1 MSQRELDEAV
11 NKIRNEQVGDDVVKT
26 AAGRVFRTLF
36 DSAFTASEPTG
47 KIRGCA
53 DVRALIP
60 AYLNRTLSA
69 PRTLLLEDHVLTC
82 VECRHALQEARTG
95 TAAVRT
101 ISINRP
107 SRKPVPMLVWAT
119 AAVLLIGVGLGLTGH
134 FPGQTTVT
142 TSVAGIEGRLYRVT
156 ELGSSLVE
164 AGAIL
169 KNTDELRTAKGSRA
183 FLRLAGGTMV
193 EIAERSDVSI
203 SSNWRSTSLNL
214 ERGQMIVDTHD
225 HLQNALYVNS
235 GDLTVPVRQGIV
247 AFNHGTK
254 GSRLAVAKGSV
265 DVHQSGQATQS
276 INAGHLYGAELRNA
290 SFPIASEFAWSQNSA
305 GYTDLLNQLT
315 GLQKDIA
322 AIPSPGL
329 RYSSNLPQYLPAD
342 TFLYAAIPN
351 LGGTITEAKKLF
363 DTRLSESEAL
373 RQWWQQKAI
382 SKNGQFDHI
391 VDQISSISSYL
402 GDEIVVSVGGEAAG
416 QQAGPVFMAEIKQP
430 GLANYL
436 QTNLPANSH
445 VQIVTAGSPIT
456 SGDGL
461 LIELDN
467 NILVATPS
475 AIQLKRVEDVVQ
487 KLAPGNFTATPFY
500 TRIAKVYQNG
510 AGSFLAANLEQIS
523 AKSVSKS
530 KTALPA
536 GLDNV
541 QYLVLERKGNGE
553 MRAALSFAGAR
564 QGVASWLAAP
574 GPAGSLDFVSPD
586 ANFASTIVM
595 KNPRVMMQEL
605 LGMAGASNPNFTQE
619 LNDFQSK
626 AGLSLLDDVAAPLGN
641 DVTIAMEGVLT
652 PVMAVEV
659 YDPNKLQQTLQ
670 GVINRFNQLAP
681 ANAGRLTLA
690 QSAVNGRTYYSI
702 TNSKAN
708 ALAAWYTFSDGYL
721 VASTS
726 QGSLDIAITNKQT
739 GHTLASSAQFRAKLP
754 TDGMTNFSAMVYT
767 NLGQLGDL
775 TKQLNKS
782 GKQQMLSGF
791 IANSGPGLI
800 CVYGEPDRIVA
811 STKGSF
817 LGFDL
822 GTLVGIQEGK
832 PLNTMIASKL

>member
-1 MSQRELDEAV
+1 
-11 NKIRNEQVGDDVVKT
+11 
-26 AAGRVFRTLF
+26 
-36 DSAFTASEPTG
+36 
-47 KIRGCA
+47 
-53 DVRALIP
+53 
-60 AYLNRTLSA
+60 
-69 PRTLLLEDHVLTC
+69 
-82 VECRHALQEARTG
+82 
-95 TAAVRT
+95 
-101 ISINRP
+101 
-107 SRKPVPMLVWAT
+107 
-119 AAVLLIGVGLGLTGH
+119 
-134 FPGQTTVT
+134 
-142 TSVAGIEGRLYRVT
+142 
-156 ELGSSLVE
+156 
-164 AGAIL
+164 
-169 KNTDELRTAKGSRA
+169 
-183 FLRLAGGTMV
+183 
-193 EIAERSDVSI
+193 
-203 SSNWRSTSLNL
+203 
-214 ERGQMIVDTHD
+214 
-225 HLQNALYVNS
+225 
-235 GDLTVPVRQGIV
+235 
-247 AFNHGTK
+247 
-254 GSRLAVAKGSV
+254 
-265 DVHQSGQATQS
+265 
-276 INAGHLYGAELRNA
+276 
-290 SFPIASEFAWSQNSA
+290 
-305 GYTDLLNQLT
+305 
-315 GLQKDIA
+315 
-322 AIPSPGL
+322 
-329 RYSSNLPQYLPAD
+329 
-342 TFLYAAIPN
+342 
-351 LGGTITEAKKLF
+351 
-363 DTRLSESEAL
+363 
-373 RQWWQQKAI
+373 
-382 SKNGQFDHI
+382 
-391 VDQISSISSYL
+391 
-402 GDEIVVSVGGEAAG
+402 
-416 QQAGPVFMAEIKQP
+416 
-430 GLANYL
+430 
-436 QTNLPANSH
+436 
-445 VQIVTAGSPIT
+445 
-456 SGDGL
+456 
-461 LIELDN
+461 
-467 NILVATPS
+467 
-475 AIQLKRVEDVVQ
+475 
-487 KLAPGNFTATPFY
+487 
-500 TRIAKVYQNG
+500 
-510 AGSFLAANLEQIS
+510 
-523 AKSVSKS
+523 
-530 KTALPA
+530 
-536 GLDNV
+536 
-541 QYLVLERKGNGE
+541 